1 MFQLAKALMNGLLML
16 VLLGSSGMARSAD
29 GQTIEAPEPPPPLQS
44 GEPLEPEVTIRRTPR
59 ATIYE
64 YRRNGSLFMIR
75 VLPSSGAP
83 YYFVDTDGDGALDY
97 QPGEPVQDS
106 TNQWILLEW

>member
-1 MFQLAKALMNGLLML
+1 MVQTVIAVMKGFLILA
-16 VLLGSSGMARSAD
+16 LLGGVGVARSAD
-29 GQTIEAPEPPPPLQS
+29 GQAIEAPAPPPPLQS
-44 GEPLEPEVTIRRTPR
+44 GEPLEPEVKIRRTPR

-64 YRRNGSLFMIR
+64 YRRNGSLFMVR

-97 QPGEPVQDS
+97 QPGEPVQDT
-106 TNQWILLEW
+106 TNQWILLQW

>member
-1 MFQLAKALMNGLLML
+1 MMALIG
-16 VLLGSSGMARSAD
+16 VFGVARSAD
-29 GQTIEAPEPPPPLQS
+29 GQPIEAPELPSQLQT
-44 GEPLEPEVTIRRTPR
+44 GEPLEPEVEIRRTPQ

-64 YRRNGSLFMIR
+64 YRRDGALIMVR
-75 VLPSSGAP
+75 VLPSSGPP

-106 TNQWILLEW
+106 TNQWLLLQW